1 MYIFSIHFYYFRK
14 PLGPS
19 FFELVLESLFEPHV
33 GLATLKLAVL
43 VFCCIDC
50 THSPDVMLNRMG

>member
-43 VFCCIDC
+43 VFLLYQLYSFTRCDAE
-50 THSPDVMLNRMG
+50 